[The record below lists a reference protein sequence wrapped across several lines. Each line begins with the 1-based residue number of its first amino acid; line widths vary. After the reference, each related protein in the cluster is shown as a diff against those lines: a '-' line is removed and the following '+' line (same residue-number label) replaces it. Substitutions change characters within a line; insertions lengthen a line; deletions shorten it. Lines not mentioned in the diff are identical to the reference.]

1 MQTKYVVHSVYEI
14 HQFDLAK
21 PTHIENSYEGGK
33 DISYMQWS
41 VRIRSCVRVL

>member
-21 PTHIENSYEGGK
+21 PTHIENRNFVYAME
-33 DISYMQWS
+33 
-41 VRIRSCVRVL
+41 CEN